1 MAASLVHLLEVDP
14 DLGENLEPDARE
26 LATRYVRAR
35 VFKVA
40 PGPWH
45 PQAINHG
52 ATGML
57 MLSGLMVRTVHL
69 GPTTSS
75 EVVGPTDILR
85 PWETDDQLQNLIP
98 APTDWRVLEEA
109 RVALLDEHVTVLLG
123 RWPELSAAVS
133 SRLLRRARSLAYLM
147 AAQHFLRVED
157 RLLATLWHLAGM
169 WGRVTPHGVVIPFRL
184 TQEMLADII
193 GAQRPTTTG
202 AIRSLE
208 QRGRLARDEQRRY
221 VLLGAPPDWRAER
234 AGVAL
239 RQIPMG

>member
-1 MAASLVHLLEVDP
+1 MAAAVVHLLEVDP
-14 DLGENLEPDARE
+14 DLGENLEPVARE
-26 LATRYVRAR
+26 EATKYVRAR
-35 VFKVA
+35 AFKVA

-45 PQAINHG
+45 PQEINRG
-52 ATGML
+52 TTGL
-57 MLSGLMVRTVHL
+57 LLLSGLMVRTVHL
-69 GPTTSS
+69 GPTSSS

-85 PWETDDQLQNLIP
+85 PWETDLIRDVLP

-109 RVALLDEHVTVLLG
+109 RVALLDEHVTALLG

-157 RLLATLWHLAGM
+157 RLLATLWHLGGM
-169 WGRVTPHGVVIPFRL
+169 WGRVTPRGVVVPFRL

-208 QRGRLARDEQRRY
+208 RQGRLARDEQRHY
-221 VLLGAPPDWRAER
+221 VLLGDPPDWRGEQAR
-234 AGVAL
+234 AAL
-239 RQIPMG
+239 RSIPMG

>member
-1 MAASLVHLLEVDP
+1 MAAALVHLLEVDP
-14 DLGENLEPDARE
+14 DLGENLELSARE
-26 LATRYVRAR
+26 EATKYVRAR

-40 PGPWH
+40 PGAWH
-45 PQAINHG
+45 PQEINHG
-52 ATGML
+52 TTGL
-57 MLSGLMVRTVHL
+57 LLLSGLMVRTVHL
-69 GPTTSS
+69 GPTSSS

-85 PWETDDQLQNLIP
+85 PWETDLIRDLIP

-109 RVALLDEHVTVLLG
+109 RVAVLDEHVTALLG

-157 RLLATLWHLAGM
+157 RLLATLWHLGGM
-169 WGRVTPHGVVIPFRL
+169 WGRVTPRGVVVPFRL
-184 TQEMLADII
+184 TQEMLAEII

-208 QRGRLARDEQRRY
+208 RQGRLARDEQRRY
-221 VLLGAPPDWRAER
+221 VLLGDPPDWRDEQAR
-234 AGVAL
+234 AAL
-239 RQIPMG
+239 RRIPIG